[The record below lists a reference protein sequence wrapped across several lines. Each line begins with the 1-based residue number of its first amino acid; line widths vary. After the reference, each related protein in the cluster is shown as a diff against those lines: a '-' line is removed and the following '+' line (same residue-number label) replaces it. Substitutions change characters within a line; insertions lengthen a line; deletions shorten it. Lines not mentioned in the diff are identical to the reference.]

1 MNLRDTNMGNDARIP
16 EQTQSAPSAGSAFH
30 LTDDQFTDLLLGT
43 ISPAVVAHLDTCA
56 KCSDEAKRVSGA
68 IGSFAQQSRLW
79 AERRAASHPAPTPRR
94 NQLAWLPVTPIAWA
108 AAVLALAA
116 GIGIAH
122 RERFTAAPPSLAAV
136 HSAPPLAAPATTEP
150 TVAVASAPTGIA
162 PAAAASPVAPATLKS
177 DNELLSAI
185 DGELTDTDLTGAS
198 TYGLTTS
205 RRSARQHSSKGIS
218 N

>member
-1 MNLRDTNMGNDARIP
+1 MGNDARIP
-16 EQTQSAPSAGSAFH
+16 EQTQSAPSAGSALH
-30 LTDDQFTDLLLGT
+30 LTDDQFTDLLLGA

-56 KCSDEAKRVSGA
+56 KCSDEAQRVSGA

-79 AERRAASHPAPTPRR
+79 AERRAASRPAPTPRR
-94 NQLAWLPVTPIAWA
+94 SPLAWLPITPIAWA

-122 RERFTAAPPSLAAV
+122 RERLATAPPSLAEV
-136 HSAPPLAAPATTEP
+136 HSAPAPALAASTAP
-150 TVAVASAPTGIA
+150 TVAIASAPTGIA

-185 DGELTDTDLTGAS
+185 DGELTDTDLSGAS
-198 TYGLTTS
+198 TYGLTTN
-205 RRSARQHSSKGIS
+205 RRSVREHSSKGIS